1 MFAFRIQQT
10 AVIPQENNGGF
21 VFRLCTESIL
31 NFLFQSVILNKP
43 GLEDFAP
50 TDAADTVFKAVEPLF
65 IGGLVAVAV

>member
-1 MFAFRIQQT
+1 MFEYSKPPLFS
-10 AVIPQENNGGF
+10 QENNGGF

-31 NFLFQSVILNKP
+31 NVLFQSVILNKP
-43 GLEDFAP
+43 CLEDFAP